1 MYTNIITE
9 QFLLD
14 KILSRICFFLN
25 QTLNTYNMY
34 VVDSEDFKDLV
45 PNLFLRLL
53 SLSQISITC
62 EKRERGGRNQPVL
75 MNFQLKRNLPW
86 GILLK
91 GIG

>member
-1 MYTNIITE
+1 MYTNVITK

-45 PNLFLRLL
+45 PNLFLLL
-53 SLSQISITC
+53 TQSNLNYVRGEPCTYEFSI
-62 EKRERGGRNQPVL
+62 EKKFTLGNSS
-75 MNFQLKRNLPW
+75 
-86 GILLK
+86 
-91 GIG
+91 